1 MGCVPSRRFR
11 LRAGVRDHRQEEDQE
26 HRVRA
31 IIGFLAPGIALIAF
45 LEEVETVLSALG
57 LSPDLRSGLEELVDV
72 ARSSAAE

>member
-1 MGCVPSRRFR
+1 M
-11 LRAGVRDHRQEEDQE
+11 
-26 HRVRA
+26 RA